1 MSATPE
7 TASTPQVTPERAGF
21 VAQVYA
27 KLRGLIHE
35 AAKFGIVGLTA
46 LVVDIG
52 LFNVLLYF
60 GPLEGKPLTAKAV
73 SVATATTVAYF
84 GNRFWTFKHRG
95 RSSFTREYLLFFGL
109 NGVAM
114 LIAMGV
120 LWISHY
126 GLGFTSPLADNIAA
140 NVIGLGLGTLFRFW
154 SYRKFVFPEIDDEE
168 EKHRLMETAKI

>member
-1 MSATPE
+1 MA
-7 TASTPQVTPERAGF
+7 RAYSF
-21 VAQVYA
+21 VASKVRELY
-27 KLRGLIHE
+27 RE
-35 AAKFGIVGLTA
+35 VAKFGIVGLSA

-73 SVATATTVAYF
+73 SVAAATTLAYF

-109 NGVAM
+109 NGIAM

-120 LWISHY
+120 LWLSHY
-126 GLGFTSPLADNIAA
+126 GLGLTSPLADNIAA
-140 NVIGLGLGTLFRFW
+140 NVVGLGLGTAFRFW
-154 SYRKFVFPEIDDEE
+154 SYRKFVFPEVDNADERKRIMGTVE
-168 EKHRLMETAKI
+168 I